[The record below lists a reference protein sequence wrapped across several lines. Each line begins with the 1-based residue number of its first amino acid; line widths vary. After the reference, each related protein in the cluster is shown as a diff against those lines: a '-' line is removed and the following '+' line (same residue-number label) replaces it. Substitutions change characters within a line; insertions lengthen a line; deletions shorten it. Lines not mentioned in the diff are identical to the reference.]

1 MKERLNRV
9 VDRSV
14 LQQEEPVSPAEQ
26 ETAKEEI
33 QPKKNEKRAHG
44 KLILIGI
51 VVVLLLLLSA
61 FKIYV
66 DNNYKLTDGYP
77 KNNIAKRV

>member
-14 LQQEEPVSPAEQ
+14 LQQEETALPAVQ
-26 ETAKEEI
+26 EETTKEEI
-33 QPKKNEKRAHG
+33 QPQKPEKRAHG

-51 VVVLLLLLSA
+51 VVVLLLLLSV

-66 DNNYKLTDGYP
+66 DNNYKPLHTMDD
-77 KNNIAKRV
+77 